1 MALLFCFFAAAFIEM
16 IVSEINS
23 VNIHYRSVVMVVVQA
38 EERNMYD
45 QHWLCSVLKERYPF
59 DLY

>member
-1 MALLFCFFAAAFIEM
+1 MVLLFCFFAAAFIEM
-16 IVSEINS
+16 IASEINS
-23 VNIHYRSVVMVVVQA
+23 LKIHYRSVVMVVVQA